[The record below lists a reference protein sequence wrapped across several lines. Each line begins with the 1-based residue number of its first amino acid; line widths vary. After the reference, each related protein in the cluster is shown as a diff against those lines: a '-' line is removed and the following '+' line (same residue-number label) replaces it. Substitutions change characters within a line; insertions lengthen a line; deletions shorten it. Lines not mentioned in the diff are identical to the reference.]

1 MFVPELLLRH
11 EGSGGHE
18 GFFFFKS
25 MYVAETG
32 MEIESGSEAF
42 FLLKGKS
49 LIF

>member
-1 MFVPELLLRH
+1 MKGL
-11 EGSGGHE
+11 EGMKD
-18 GFFFFKS
+18 FFFFKS